1 MIAALT
7 QLLIFQLIGETIV
20 RLLQWPVPG
29 PVLGM
34 LLLFGM
40 LSLRGGPSES
50 LRTTCQQLLQHMSLL
65 FVPAG
70 SGIMLHM
77 HLVKNE
83 WLPLIASL
91 TISTFAALLITAG
104 LMHWLTRGRH
114 A

>member
-34 LLLFGM
+34 LLLFG
-40 LSLRGGPSES
+40 LLALRGGPSEN
-50 LRTTCQQLLQHMSLL
+50 LRNTCQHLLQHMSLL

-70 SGIMLHM
+70 SGIMLHL

-83 WLPLIASL
+83 WLPLVASIL
-91 TISTFAALLITAG
+91 VSTLLALLVTAG
-104 LMHWLTRGRH
+104 LMYWLTRGRQ